1 MIILIRESFG
11 RNMLVGSVAVDAL
24 MVMSGCGGGIN
35 GIAGGI
41 NGRRSIHFN

>member
-11 RNMLVGSVAVDAL
+11 RNMLVGSIAVDAL
-24 MVMSGCGGGIN
+24 MVMSGCGGVN
-35 GIAGGI
+35 GISGGI